1 MRIRIL
7 RAAVLDLESGR
18 DFYDLQESGVGDYFV
33 ECLSADIGSLT
44 LYAGIHRVYHG
55 FHRLIAKRFPYAVY
69 YKMIGGQ
76 AVVFR
81 VLDCR
86 RSPARN
92 RKALEDGTGEGGEII
107 TPA

>member
-7 RAAVLDLESGR
+7 RSALADLESGR
-18 DFYDLQESGVGDYFV
+18 DFYDRQEGGVGDYFV
-33 ECLSADIGSLT
+33 ESLTADIGSLT
-44 LYAGIHRVYHG
+44 LYAGIHRAHHG

-69 YKMIGGQ
+69 YRMSEGD

-86 RSPARN
+86 RSPERN
-92 RKALEDGTGEGGEII
+92 RRALVDPPEET
-107 TPA
+107 